1 MPRLSQNMAMGI
13 AIALTCLML
22 LFRERWFLAQT
33 PKGQRLVRRFGP
45 DKALWVFRG
54 VLLVFTSIGL
64 LLASGILRPL
74 KW

>member
-33 PKGQRLVRRFGP
+33 SKGQRLVRRFGP
-45 DKALWVFRG
+45 DRALWVFRS

-64 LLASGILRPL
+64 LLASGILRPM